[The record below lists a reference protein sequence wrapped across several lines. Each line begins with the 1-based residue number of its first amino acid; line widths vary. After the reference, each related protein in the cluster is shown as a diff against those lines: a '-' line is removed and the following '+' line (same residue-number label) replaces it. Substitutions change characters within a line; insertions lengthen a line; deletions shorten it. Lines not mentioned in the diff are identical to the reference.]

1 MMPAS
6 RTPSI
11 RLPPDELNRIPD
23 TGLPELADVLMMSL
37 SRFASPSASSP
48 FRRTIVLFSFEIVVV
63 RSAADADA
71 AAAATNT
78 NANTLLDIAGRP
90 ASHPS
95 AQFDQLH
102 PLVGADNHSHIISP
116 KTARSRRGVGQRLT
130 VIIKVAIALGY
141 APRGETIV
149 AADKR

>member
-37 SRFASPSASSP
+37 SRLASPSASSP

-63 RSAADADA
+63 SSAADADEHA

-78 NANTLLDIAGRP
+78 NANRVLDIVGRP
-90 ASHPS
+90 ASIHPPSSINYTRRS
-95 AQFDQLH
+95 A
-102 PLVGADNHSHIISP
+102 PTI
-116 KTARSRRGVGQRLT
+116 AR
-130 VIIKVAIALGY
+130 K
-141 APRGETIV
+141 
-149 AADKR
+149 